1 MYVCMY
7 EYIELNAADFT
18 VRMCVYVCIHLCVRL
33 VAHFSSFKHY
43 VIGITYTMYA
53 CIRV

>member
-18 VRMCVYVCIHLCVRL
+18 VRDCMMCMNVLYWMYVCVCMYVLICVL
-33 VAHFSSFKHY
+33 D
-43 VIGITYTMYA
+43 
-53 CIRV
+53 